1 MNRPSRRFIAPAAL
15 AVGLAFAMPS
25 CSTTEPIGVQLDDT
39 VISTKVKS
47 KFAGDPEVAAMNV
60 GVETV
65 EGTVTLTGRVK
76 SENERQE
83 AEKLAKQTDG
93 VRRVVN
99 LLKVGNLETNPAA
112 AGTTGTRTYSG
123 QTNPNTR

>member
-1 MNRPSRRFIAPAAL
+1 MFRPSRRFIAPAAL

-25 CSTTEPIGVQLDDT
+25 CSSTTPMGVQLDDS
-39 VISTKVKS
+39 VITTKVKS
-47 KFAGDPEVAAMNV
+47 KFAGDPEVAGMNV

-76 SENERQE
+76 SETERQE

-99 LLKVGNLETNPAA
+99 LLKVGNLESNAS
-112 AGTTGTRTYSG
+112 AGPTGTKSYSG
-123 QTNPNTR
+123 QTNPNTH